1 LPPPSC
7 PSKEEHLFQ
16 VLAIHDRSDDQE
28 GASYQHTDRG
38 PAPGIPA
45 HQGGSHA
52 KRAYRDKRLASL
64 VGHRARTASTLPEWG
79 DTAGL
84 PGVEKYRE
92 SYQRYQDP
100 EQYRELFQP
109 HASLECKKGARI
121 GGGRAPCQPAAVILK
136 R

>member
-1 LPPPSC
+1 MSPPGGA
-7 PSKEEHLFQ
+7 SKEQHLFQ
-16 VLAIHDRSDDQE
+16 VLAIHDCPNDQE
-28 GASYQHTDRG
+28 GASYKHTDCG

-52 KRAYRDKRLASL
+52 KRAYRDERLSSL
-64 VGHRARTASTLPEWG
+64 VGHRARAASTLPERG

-100 EQYRELFQP
+100 E
-109 HASLECKKGARI
+109 
-121 GGGRAPCQPAAVILK
+121 
-136 R
+136 